1 VGAGVPIPARPD
13 PHPGHAA
20 ARFVVGLRMKTRLV
34 GINHV
39 ALQVDDLEQSV
50 AFYTALF
57 QPTAV
62 DRSEP
67 DAAFLEIGDQ
77 FIALFERGSR
87 EEEPHFG
94 LVVDDKAGAR
104 RALEEAG
111 VEILPGHR
119 LDFRDPSGNR
129 IQVVQYDEIQF
140 TKTERVLEGMGL
152 RLGKSPKAVAE
163 LRAKGLAD

>member
-1 VGAGVPIPARPD
+1 
-13 PHPGHAA
+13 
-20 ARFVVGLRMKTRLV
+20 MKPRLV

-39 ALQVDDLEQSV
+39 ALEVADLEEAV
-50 AFYTALF
+50 AFYTKLF

-77 FIALFERGSR
+77 FLALFERGSR
-87 EEEPHFG
+87 EEEAHFG
-94 LVVDDKAGAR
+94 LVVDDKEATR

-119 LDFRDPSGNR
+119 LDFHDPSGNR
-129 IQVVQYDEIQF
+129 VQIVQYDQIQF
-140 TKTERVLEGMGL
+140 SKSERILEGMGL
-152 RLGKSPKAVAE
+152 ELGKSDAAVEE